1 MFKYLRLSIAALV
14 WLLLAATPSLAQ
26 SEAEN
31 GATMA
36 EALAKT
42 SLGDWDGAKAIA
54 GRIPD
59 PVAGDII
66 EWIRLRDGGVEAPWS
81 DYRRFLA
88 DHANWPG
95 LELIRSRAEA
105 ALPANS
111 RPADIL
117 AFFETRPP
125 DTGIGVLRLIEAY
138 QATGRK
144 DEAIKLAIA
153 TWTTFSMTKDER
165 VQLYGR
171 FEKTL
176 EKHNVER
183 LDMLLWRDLGD
194 QAEALYELVPEG
206 YPALAKARLGLRARV
221 AGVDGLI
228 AAVPAAL
235 KDDPGLN
242 YERFLWRSRKGLYDS
257 ARDLMLERSTSAAAL
272 GRPEEWSERRRAYAR
287 QEMRDGNNARAYQ
300 LATRHFLTEGSDYA
314 DLEWLAGYIALR
326 KLNDPSLALKHFH
339 LFQTAVGTP
348 ISDGRAGYWL
358 GRAYEAL
365 GDAEKAKLAYTYG
378 AVNQTSFYGQLAAE
392 KINAGADLTLTGR
405 EASPDWRTAGFDGHP
420 VLRAAMLFHYA
431 DQPWQTERFI
441 RHFAESQDR
450 TGLQQLAE
458 LAIEIGRPQIA
469 VRLSKQAAGMGYV
482 LPKTYFPVTDLAR
495 RRLPVDPEVAMSIAR
510 RESEL
515 DQQVI
520 SPAGARGLMQLMPGT
535 ARKMSKELGLTY
547 SVAALTDDWSYNAT
561 LGSAYLAQQ
570 LQDFGG
576 SYILAFVAYNAGPS
590 RARQWIERYGDP
602 RGSGVDQV
610 DWIEHIPFR
619 ETRNY
624 VMRVMES
631 LHVYRARISGKVPD
645 LRLSKDLRKG

>member
-1 MFKYLRLSIAALV
+1 MFKIFRLSIAALV
-14 WLLLAATPSLAQ
+14 WLLFAATPSLAQ

-31 GATMA
+31 GAALA
-36 EALAKT
+36 EALVEAGK
-42 SLGDWDGAKAIA
+42 GDWDNAQAIVR
-54 GRIPD
+54 RIPD

-66 EWIRLRDGGVEAPWS
+66 EWIRLRDGGVDAKWS

-88 DHANWPG
+88 DHADWPG
-95 LELIRSRAEA
+95 LDLISSRAEA
-105 ALPANS
+105 ALPVNS
-111 RPADIL
+111 RPADVFR
-117 AFFETRPP
+117 FFDARPP
-125 DTGIGVLRLIEAY
+125 DTGIGALRLIDAY
-138 QATGRK
+138 QASGR
-144 DEAIKLAIA
+144 DDDAIRLAIA

-171 FEKTL
+171 FEATL
-176 EKHNVER
+176 EKHNVAR
-183 LDMLLWRDLGD
+183 LDMLLWRNLDD
-194 QAEALYELVPEG
+194 QAEALYELVPDG
-206 YPALAKARLGLRARV
+206 YPVLAKARLGLRARV
-221 AGVDGLI
+221 PGVDGLI

-235 KDDPGLN
+235 KGDPGLN

-257 ARDLMLERSTSAAAL
+257 ARDLMLARSTSVAAL
-272 GRPEEWSERRRAYAR
+272 GLPEKWAERRRAYAR
-287 QEMRDGNNARAYQ
+287 QEMRDGNNARAYK
-300 LATRHFLTEGSDYA
+300 LASRHFLTEGSDYA

-326 KLNDPSLALKHFH
+326 KLDDPALAVKHFH
-339 LFQTAVGTP
+339 RFQAAVATP

-378 AVNQTSFYGQLAAE
+378 AANQTSFYGQLAAE
-392 KINAGADLTLTGR
+392 KINADADLTLTGR
-405 EASPDWRTAGFDGHP
+405 EASPDWRTADFVGHP

-441 RHFAESQDR
+441 RHLAESQDR
-450 TGLQQLAE
+450 TGLQQLAD
-458 LAIEIGRPQIA
+458 LAIEIDRPQIA
-469 VRLSKQAAGMGYV
+469 VRLSKQAAGMGHV

-495 RRLPVDPEVAMSIAR
+495 QKLAVDPEVAMSIAR

-515 DQQVI
+515 DQQVV

-547 SVAALTDDWSYNAT
+547 SAAALTDDWGYNAT
-561 LGSAYLAQQ
+561 LGSAYLAEQ

-576 SYILAFVAYNAGPS
+576 SYILAFAAYNAGPT
-590 RARQWIERYGDP
+590 RARRWIERYGDP
-602 RGSGVDQV
+602 RSGSIDQV

-631 LHVYRARISGKVPD
+631 LHVYRARISGKVPA
-645 LRLSKDLRKG
+645 LRLSKDLRRG